1 MKELAIIEV
10 NKLLELIGGSRLSD
24 SELVILTKKKIDPV
38 SLCEYYSTTG
48 EILEIRSNYNP
59 DAKKELTAL
68 ISLAKDDG
76 CTIKGVK
83 IHTPRVDVPF
93 YSGCL

>member
-24 SELVILTKKKIDPV
+24 SELVILTKKKIEPV
-38 SLCEYYSTTG
+38 SLCEYYSATG
-48 EILEIRSNYNP
+48 TILEIRSNYNP

-68 ISLAKDDG
+68 ISLAKDEG

-83 IHTPRVDVPF
+83 IHAPRVDVPL
-93 YSGCL
+93 YAGAL